1 MALSSIERRPP
12 AFFRQGPSA
21 VTKLV
26 LFSALALFL
35 MAADTRF
42 KLTGPLRSAV
52 ATVLRPIQQ
61 ILQVPVR
68 LADDAAGYLGGFRAA
83 LGAADAARAQL
94 VRQSVQVGQLE
105 PLRQENERLR
115 ALLALRPALN
125 VRTLSAEVLYAA
137 ADPYSRKVFIDR
149 GAQHGVQAGAPV
161 VNEQGVLG
169 QVTAVYPFSSE
180 VTLLADKEAAI
191 PVLNRRTQAR
201 AAAFGGAP
209 GGQMELRFVAANADV
224 QVGDPLTTSGL
235 DGVYPPDLV
244 VGRVVGVD
252 RRSDA
257 GFARILVAPAASL
270 DGVRHLLVLEPTG
283 VQMPAPPKPAAAAS
297 APTAGSRGRP
307 ATAAAP
313 VAAAATA
320 SAAAA
325 AASGGAR

>member
-1 MALSSIERRPP
+1 MPLSSIERKPP
-12 AFFRQGPSA
+12 PFFRQGPSA
-21 VTKLV
+21 LTRVV

-42 KLTGPLRSAV
+42 QLTGPVRSAV
-52 ATVLRPIQQ
+52 ATLLRPVQQ
-61 ILQVPVR
+61 LLQVPVR
-68 LADDAAGYLGGFRAA
+68 LAEDASGYFRGFRTA
-83 LGAADAARAQL
+83 LAAADAARAQL
-94 VRQSVQVGQLE
+94 VSQSVVLAQADQ
-105 PLRQENERLR
+105 LRQENERLR
-115 ALLALRPALN
+115 ALLALRPALQ

-149 GAQHGVQAGAPV
+149 GTRHGVRAGAPV

-169 QVTAVYPFSSE
+169 QVTMAYPFSSE
-180 VTLLADKEAAI
+180 VTLLVDRDAAI

-201 AAAFGGAP
+201 AAAFGGLP

-244 VGRVVGVD
+244 VGRVAQVD

-257 GFARILVAPAASL
+257 GFARIVVTPAARL
-270 DGVRHLLVLEPTG
+270 DGVRHLLVLEPMG
-283 VQMPAPPKPAAAAS
+283 AQMPPPPAP
-297 APTAGSRGRP
+297 
-307 ATAAAP
+307 
-313 VAAAATA
+313 
-320 SAAAA
+320 A